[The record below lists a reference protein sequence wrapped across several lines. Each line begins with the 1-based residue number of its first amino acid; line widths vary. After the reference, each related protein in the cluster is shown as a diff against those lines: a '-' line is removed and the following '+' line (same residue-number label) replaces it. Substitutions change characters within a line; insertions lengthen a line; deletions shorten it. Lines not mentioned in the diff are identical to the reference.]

1 MLRKRGI
8 LLILCAL
15 FYAVLCIFSIV
26 TGIIYAG
33 GKRELNPLELSDS
46 FMEKLSD
53 PGRRS
58 AFAKKMGYVTIIV
71 GIVQGITSYCLFAGK
86 SPQAWWI
93 ALGFT
98 IFSIGSV
105 SVKLKGKINAFPLLK
120 AAAYITILVILLLS
134 STRMIYFGA

>member
-1 MLRKRGI
+1 MLRQRGI

-53 PGRRS
+53 PGRRN
-58 AFAKKMGYVTIIV
+58 AFAKKMGYV
-71 GIVQGITSYCLFAGK
+71 K
-86 SPQAWWI
+86 
-93 ALGFT
+93 
-98 IFSIGSV
+98 
-105 SVKLKGKINAFPLLK
+105 
-120 AAAYITILVILLLS
+120 
-134 STRMIYFGA
+134 